1 MDSSYNI
8 PLDKLIFQNNNINIS
23 NENNVLS
30 LVDQLLSKEIQEL
43 FNIESDLQAIK
54 DKIPERAEAYVQ
66 NRQHLANQLHKV
78 QDNINNQLSQAR
90 KYEATLKPIVN
101 NCQISDLEPDLTLGG
116 FLNINDLKVLA
127 NKSYLLIKLIKL
139 F

>member
-8 PLDKLIFQNNNINIS
+8 PLDKLIFQNNNINIP

-90 KYEATLKPIVN
+90 KYEATLKP
-101 NCQISDLEPDLTLGG
+101 
-116 FLNINDLKVLA
+116 
-127 NKSYLLIKLIKL
+127 
-139 F
+139 